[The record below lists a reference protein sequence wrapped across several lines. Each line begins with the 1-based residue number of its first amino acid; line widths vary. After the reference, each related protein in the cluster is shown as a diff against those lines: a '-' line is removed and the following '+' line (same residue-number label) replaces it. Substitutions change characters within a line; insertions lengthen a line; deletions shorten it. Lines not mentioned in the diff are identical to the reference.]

1 MALRQG
7 RPGRSLVARETPW
20 GYLFGTALRRALVPS
35 GPGCASTQQKLAD
48 RPRKSIYSRKGR
60 SVAGTQTPL

>member
-20 GYLFGTALRRALVPS
+20 GYLQRSERGRYANPVVI
-35 GPGCASTQQKLAD
+35 
-48 RPRKSIYSRKGR
+48 PRGG
-60 SVAGTQTPL
+60 A